1 MISSGVFKV
10 GMGGGEPL
18 IRRDCLEIVA
28 KLSSANIDTNITTNG
43 WSLTPKVAA
52 ALKEA
57 GLRTLYVSLDS
68 ADENIHD
75 SFRRKSGSYQ
85 RVIAALRA
93 AVTAGL
99 SVRLSTVVTQVNVD
113 DLRNIVRIA
122 EDVGIYGVE
131 FKRFRPA
138 GNGVARK
145 TDYSLQPEQET
156 CLRETIEELKKI
168 SPLAIQLVYGA
179 EPGGP
184 DLGCPCGTRSITLR
198 PNGDIA
204 PCAYSEHIIGNAMA
218 TPLSQIWRDSQLLN
232 SMRTAGGCVALT
244 INRNPSNPVL
254 SAEGHYAGSEKI
266 AT

>member
-1 MISSGVFKV
+1 MLVLRYRISILYRRIENRCCEVCDLAVIVQNRNSLARRRAPPVHV
-10 GMGGGEPL
+10 
-18 IRRDCLEIVA
+18 IRH
-28 KLSSANIDTNITTNG
+28 
-43 WSLTPKVAA
+43 
-52 ALKEA
+52 
-57 GLRTLYVSLDS
+57 DS
-68 ADENIHD
+68 QASQDGFENIHD

-156 CLRETIEELKKI
+156 GLRETIEELKKI